1 MDQQIQKCVRGGKLA
16 NSKIDFTKDS
26 EYIRLFGDEK
36 SEEFMESVYKK
47 ELGSSFETIENGV
60 GVGNYESEFNEK
72 TMERKGTD
80 TRSVKTSRQKSE
92 EDTC

>member
-1 MDQQIQKCVRGGKLA
+1 MDQQIQRCVRGGKLA

-26 EYIRLFGDEK
+26 EYIRLFGDTE

-80 TRSVKTSRQKSE
+80 TRSVETSRQKSE